1 MSIVMN
7 LYYKGKNGSARAFA
21 EEMVKSGIRN
31 QIRKEEGNEKYDYFI
46 STDDPKTV
54 LLIDVWRDQEA
65 LDKHHASPMMKKIS
79 KLREKY
85 DLHMK
90 AERYLSDT
98 ANNTDAAFLR
108 K

>member
-1 MSIVMN
+1 
-7 LYYKGKNGSARAFA
+7 
-21 EEMVKSGIRN
+21 
-31 QIRKEEGNEKYDYFI
+31 
-46 STDDPKTV
+46 
-54 LLIDVWRDQEA
+54 
-65 LDKHHASPMMKKIS
+65 MMKKIS
-79 KLREKY
+79 ELREKY

>member
-46 STDDPKTV
+46 STDDPETV

-65 LDKHHASPMMKKIS
+65 LDKHHASLMMKKIS
-79 KLREKY
+79 ELREKY